1 MAEPIVAFVGRDHE
15 LGCLGEEF
23 VRARAGL
30 PRLVV
35 VEGPAGIGKT
45 TLVHR
50 FLVGCGANDL
60 LFTDGDEGEQLL
72 AYGTLTR
79 LFGGAGGLPPPLAE
93 LGLAD
98 PAALPDPL
106 AVGAALL
113 DVVSERQRSEP
124 LCLVVDDVHWADE
137 PTLRALTFC
146 LRRLRVDRVL
156 AVLMLRDAAALAG
169 PEGLLRLV
177 TADTTRRLRL
187 SGLRTPEVGALV
199 SGLGGGAVSQRGLA
213 RLVEHTE
220 GVPLHLRALLEEV
233 PAAALDDLGQP
244 LPAPRSYAL
253 LVLAKVARCAP
264 PVRELISAVSVLG
277 LSCPL
282 HLAARAAGVEEP
294 LQALEQAV
302 REGVLL
308 ERSSARGPVAAF
320 AHPLDRA
327 AVYRDLGPAHRSA
340 LHARAAL
347 VADGEQARL
356 RHRIEAVA
364 GPSPDLAGE
373 LAELGRAQV
382 RLGAFGSAA
391 EHLKAAAELSGDPA
405 PLAAEA
411 VEALL
416 LDGRVEEAA
425 RLIAT
430 LPERA
435 HPAVRG
441 YAQGHLAMVRGHVEE
456 ARAHLVTAWERA
468 GPPESG
474 LAARA
479 AQQLAMLCL
488 VKAEG
493 RQAARWA
500 ERARN
505 SPGYRFS
512 VDYNRYT
519 LLTGLGIS
527 GQIDAALAATADL
540 PSPSSASIAELDALL
555 GRGVLRMCSDDLA
568 GGLADLSG
576 AVAACG
582 ERSVPFRMLAMAMLG
597 QAEYRAGRWED
608 AGLHAETAASV
619 ADDADQRWLSPVCH
633 ALAALVPAARGD
645 WIAAESHV
653 EAAVSGKGASVE
665 AVAALAY
672 SCSAAAHLAASRGDH
687 ARTVE
692 ALEPLLSVKVHD
704 IVYEPGIV
712 QWLDLL
718 IDALVALGELERAEV
733 QLAGMERL
741 AGRRGRRSALA
752 AAARCR
758 GGLHAARHENE
769 PAESAFAAGL
779 THSGVAGSPFDEAR
793 LRLAYGRFL
802 RRLGRRRQAQ
812 SQLELGLGLFARL
825 GALPYMDRCERE
837 LSACGLPRAES
848 GTSPLM
854 RLTPQEQAVARLVAT
869 GMTNRQVARELV
881 LSVKT
886 IEYHLGNAFAKL
898 GVNSRVA
905 LTTKIQARVD

>member
-1 MAEPIVAFVGRDHE
+1 MAEPITSFVGRDFE
-15 LGCLGEEF
+15 LGCLREEF
-23 VRARAGL
+23 GRARAGL

-50 FLVGCGANDL
+50 FLESCGTADV
-60 LFTDGDEGEQLL
+60 LFTDGDEGEALL
-72 AYGTLTR
+72 PYGTLTR
-79 LFGGAGGLPPPLAE
+79 LFGGPGGLPPRLAE
-93 LGLAD
+93 LAAPGLAD
-98 PAALPDPL
+98 PAELPDPL

-113 DVVSERQRSEP
+113 DVVTERQLTDP
-124 LCLVVDDVHWADE
+124 LCLVVDDVHWADV

-156 AVLMLRDAAALAG
+156 AVLLLRDAATLPG
-169 PEGLLRLV
+169 PQGLQRLI
-177 TADTTRRLRL
+177 TADATRRLRL
-187 SGLRTPEVGALV
+187 TGLRGADVAAMV
-199 SGLGGGAVSQRGLA
+199 SGPVSQRAVA

-233 PAAALDDLGQP
+233 PPGALDDLGQP

-264 PVRELISAVSVLG
+264 PVRELVSAVSVLG
-277 LSCPL
+277 LACPL
-282 HLAARAAGVEEP
+282 HLAARVAGVEEP

-308 ERSSARGPVAAF
+308 ERSSAHGPMAAF
-320 AHPLDRA
+320 AHPLIRA
-327 AVYRDLGPAHRSA
+327 AIYRDLGPAHRSA

-347 VADGEQARL
+347 VAEGEQARL

-364 GPSPDLAGE
+364 GPSPE
-373 LAELGRAQV
+373 LAAELADLGRAQV

-425 RLIAT
+425 RLTAN
-430 LPERA
+430 LPEQA

-441 YAQGHLAMVRGHVEE
+441 YALGHLAMVRGQVEE
-456 ARAHLVTAWERA
+456 ARAQLITAWERA
-468 GPPESG
+468 GPHQAG

-488 VKAEG
+488 VRAEG

-505 SPGYRFS
+505 SPGYRYS
-512 VDYNRYT
+512 IDYNRYT
-519 LLTGLGIS
+519 QITGLGIS
-527 GQIDAALAATADL
+527 GEIDAALAATGDL
-540 PSPSSASIAELDALL
+540 PTPSGASIAELDALL
-555 GRGVLRMCSDDLA
+555 GRGLLRTCSDDLA
-568 GGLADLSG
+568 GGLADLQ
-576 AVAACG
+576 ATVAACG

-597 QAEYRAGRWED
+597 QAEYRAGRWDD
-608 AGLHAETAASV
+608 ACLHTETAASV

-645 WIAAESHV
+645 WALADAHV
-653 EAAVSGKGASVE
+653 ESALSSKAASSG
-665 AVAALAY
+665 AVASLAHV
-672 SCSAAAHLAASRGDH
+672 CSAAAHLASARGDH
-687 ARTVE
+687 PRTVE
-692 ALEPLLSVKVHD
+692 ALEPLLAVKVHD

-718 IDALVALGELERAEV
+718 IDALVALGDLERAET
-733 QLAGMERL
+733 QLAGLERL
-741 AGRRGRRSALA
+741 AGRRGRRSAQA

-758 GGLHAARHENE
+758 GGLHAARHEHE
-769 PAESAFAAGL
+769 PADSAFVAGLAHAGAAGL
-779 THSGVAGSPFDEAR
+779 PFDEAR

-812 SQLELGLGLFARL
+812 SQLELGLGLFGRL
-825 GALPYMDRCERE
+825 GAAPYVDRCERE
-837 LSACGLPRAES
+837 LSACGLPRPEA
-848 GTSPLM
+848 GASPLL

-898 GVNSRVA
+898 GVSSRVA
-905 LTTKIQARVD
+905 LTTKLMD